1 MQRCIECGSEVID
14 RDKMCTACRVS
25 EWQDQQA
32 QAQKLRERHY
42 ALEANRDA
50 YLGRKRAVRDSIRAG
65 VVTAI
70 AVMLF
75 LALVSATRDAMRYEY
90 QTKPAILKAQGVK

>member
-32 QAQKLRERHY
+32 QAQLLRERHY
-42 ALEANRDA
+42 ALEANRSA

-65 VVTAI
+65 VVTA
-70 AVMLF
+70 VSVLLF
-75 LALVSATRDAMRYEY
+75 LAFLSATCDAMKYEWE
-90 QTKPAILKAQGVK
+90 TKPALLKHNGVK

>member
-1 MQRCIECGSEVID
+1 MRRCIECGSEVID

-32 QAQKLRERHY
+32 QAQLVRERHS

-65 VVTAI
+65 VVTAVT
-70 AVMLF
+70 VMLF

-90 QTKPAILKAQGVK
+90 QTKPALLKQNGVK